1 MSAAGERGIAF
12 AVFLAGMGVP
22 GAELMLSQTEAMSRA
37 KGAGESAI
45 RKEKE
50 YYRRLLDVI
59 RQQAD
64 PGKAE
69 AGMNRLGAEYLAG
82 LSETEKRELG
92 VSADSLALDV
102 KSLIPDYEWNRFLA
116 QYDPDADLLKIRCPV
131 LALNGE
137 KDTQVLPD
145 PNLGGIER
153 SLKKGGNTR
162 VDIRRLPGLN
172 HLFQTAKTGH
182 PREYAKIEQTISP
195 AVLRII
201 ADWLLALRE

>member
-1 MSAAGERGIAF
+1 
-12 AVFLAGMGVP
+12 MGVP